1 MNEIWEQAKRDLRL
15 GVGSESIYNDLFLR
29 SELLGQE
36 GDVYIIGVTS
46 HNIRERIE
54 GRLNGLVVRV
64 LSGVVGKPVGV
75 RFKVIEAGVTIV
87 RKMEEERE
95 EEEEENIQGDGVYL
109 DRRNAI
115 IQPNKVE
122 VHTQYFRH
130 RWRPL
135 LGTLVSE
142 LIRELRQRCY
152 HNGGRSTFKTNFGSL
167 AKALKVSEVTIK
179 RTFARDKSGEF
190 KNEYLGYFIKDMEV
204 LKYRRDDGTLRG
216 SGTRFTIYLDEPLTP
231 ADEKKLVKR
240 TEVSN

>member
-1 MNEIWEQAKRDLRL
+1 MNDVWEQAKEDLRL
-15 GVGSESIYNDLFLR
+15 GVGSKAIYNDLFLG

-36 GDVYIIGVTS
+36 GDTYIIGVAS
-46 HNIRERIE
+46 HQVRERIE
-54 GRLNGLVVRV
+54 GRLNGLVVRM
-64 LSGVVGKPVGV
+64 LSGIAGKPVDV
-75 RFKVIEAGVTIV
+75 RFKVIDANVTIV
-87 RKMEEERE
+87 RRIEED
-95 EEEEENIQGDGVYL
+95 EEENIQGDGVYL

-115 IQPNKVE
+115 IQPNKIE

-179 RTFARDKSGEF
+179 RTFARNKDGEF
-190 KNEYLGYFIKDMEV
+190 KNEYLGYFIKDMEI
-204 LKYRRDDGTLRG
+204 LRYRREDGTLRG
-216 SGTRFTIYLDEPLTP
+216 AGTRFTIYLDEPLTP
-231 ADEKKLVKR
+231 ADEKKLAKE
-240 TEVSN
+240 TEVSK